1 VSKET
6 YQQKTNERRTSI
18 DNWFQGLDSVKRDRP
33 VSKETHQRK
42 KNVDR
47 PSWFQELDQCK
58 PHRTFIFRF
67 GIDHKGLVN
76 HIRGPGNFRYQ
87 FFSIIVATIVATFRT
102 GFFSDVSESFQI
114 GFSSHPVHSNNI
126 RSKTSRPVFF
136 SGLKP
141 RRPADRRVCASF
153 RSISV
158 VSGTEGNNFCRFHCT
173 QPKIPLCRP
182 KASKINVRWE
192 RPHMWCL
199 RSSSPWNQLGPVYI
213 CTYMYNSRRPPY
225 ICVHILWTLE
235 F

>member
-1 VSKET
+1 M
-6 YQQKTNERRTSI
+6 
-18 DNWFQGLDSVKRDRP
+18 
-33 VSKETHQRK
+33 
-42 KNVDR
+42 
-47 PSWFQELDQCK
+47 
-58 PHRTFIFRF
+58 
-67 GIDHKGLVN
+67 
-76 HIRGPGNFRYQ
+76 
-87 FFSIIVATIVATFRT
+87 ATIVATFRT

-158 VSGTEGNNFCRFHCT
+158 VSGTEGNNFCRFYCT

-199 RSSSPWNQLGPVYI
+199 RSSSPWNQHMYIVHI
-213 CTYMYNSRRPPY
+213 CTYMTYSNIAVDPRIYVY
-225 ICVHILWTLE
+225 IYFGLWSFDTYMYMYT
-235 F
+235 